1 MKKINKIII
10 ATFTIL
16 IANVIVAQNKIAQL
30 DGINYQAVA
39 IDDETAQIVGKDI
52 VNKPLYEKEI
62 AVRFT
67 INDGPIGTVTYYQ
80 EEHTTT
86 TDKYG
91 LFSLT
96 IGHGTLTGSGDY
108 DSLLTIPWING
119 DQFLM
124 VEISKN
130 NDGNFRTVSHEKF
143 MAVPFAF
150 YSDDIADNSI
160 STYKVINEALLAED
174 INTGA
179 VETSEILDS
188 TILNEDIAD
197 GSVDSRTI
205 LNETILAEDINTGAV
220 ETSEILDSTILNEDI
235 ADGSVDSRTILNETI
250 LAEDIN
256 TGAVETSEILDS
268 TILNE
273 DIANGSVDSRTILNG
288 TIINEDIANA
298 TIDLTSKVTNVLP
311 VDNGGTG
318 LASIAADNILVGNGT
333 SVMDAIAVTDSVML
347 FSNKGGPVLY
357 KLQAG
362 LRTSITVDAATK
374 TVTISADQQAGGGPA
389 VVQFTV
395 NTNISPG
402 TSIIVP
408 ISYTGVIPG
417 DIILSTA
424 NFDLQ
429 GVTMTSY
436 VKNAGAVSL
445 VFFNGTGSTLPLVG
459 GIKIANFGQ

>member
-160 STYKVINEALLAED
+160 STYKVINEAL
-174 INTGA
+174 
-179 VETSEILDS
+179 
-188 TILNEDIAD
+188 
-197 GSVDSRTI
+197 
-205 LNETILAEDINTGAV
+205 LAEDINTGAV